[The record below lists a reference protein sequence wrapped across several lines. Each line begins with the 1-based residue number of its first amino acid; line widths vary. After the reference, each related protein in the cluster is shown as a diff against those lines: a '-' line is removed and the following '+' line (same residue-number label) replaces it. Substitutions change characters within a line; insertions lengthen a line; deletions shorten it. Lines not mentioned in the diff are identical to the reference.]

1 MEKYKD
7 VSKVEIENHN
17 NIEEMR
23 KKSNKEFMDMKG
35 SDLDQLDQAIEEL
48 EAKATEELEGTPW
61 MLNDR
66 YLRDDVVQKGEDG
79 ESNED

>member
-1 MEKYKD
+1 MAKKKESSNPPKKGLD
-7 VSKVEIENHN
+7 VRQFI
-17 NIEEMR
+17 
-23 KKSNKEFMDMKG
+23 NKEFMDMKG